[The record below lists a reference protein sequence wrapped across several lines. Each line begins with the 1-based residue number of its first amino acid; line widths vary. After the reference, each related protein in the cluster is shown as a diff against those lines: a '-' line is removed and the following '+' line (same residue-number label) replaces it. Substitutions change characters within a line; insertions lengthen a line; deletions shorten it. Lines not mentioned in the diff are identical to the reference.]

1 MEAIISSLS
10 VQLRAASRGAEI
22 AGRAVEMAEPGK
34 DWIPR
39 RTLNRHLRRMESL
52 TLAIE
57 ALRAIRPPVVV
68 PGGWINAGLPRRS
81 SVRSE
86 GGGSREAVG
95 G

>member
-1 MEAIISSLS
+1 MDNIIAQLS

-22 AGRAVEMAEPGK
+22 TSPAIDKALPKQA
-34 DWIPR
+34 WILR
-39 RTLNRHLRRMESL
+39 KTLNRHLRRMESL

-81 SVRSE
+81 SE
-86 GGGSREAVG
+86 GA
-95 G
+95 

>member
-1 MEAIISSLS
+1 MPVEAIISSLS

-22 AGRAVEMAEPGK
+22 TSRAIDKAPPGQA
-34 DWIPR
+34 WILR
-39 RTLNRHLRRMESL
+39 KTLNRHLRRMESL

-68 PGGWINAGLPRRS
+68 PGGWIKCGSL
-81 SVRSE
+81 
-86 GGGSREAVG
+86 GSREAVG